1 MLVSEFSFRWLIRRD
16 LPSILPMLD
25 IEQDNLVAL
34 LRLRHVIGIVLCE
47 QATERVVGV
56 AIYELQKSELSV
68 VHFGCDGQY
77 IDTFFPAMTQRMTE
91 KLSQQRRT
99 RLHVNVPE
107 HDVRSQI
114 RLSELGFLGA
124 QVDDLVVM
132 SYYLHKE
139 YDDNDDDHYYG
150 HQ

>member
-1 MLVSEFSFRWLIRRD
+1 MLVSQFQFRWLIRRD
-16 LPSILPMLD
+16 VSSILPMLGIKEHD
-25 IEQDNLVAL
+25 LVAL
-34 LRLRHVIGIVLCE
+34 LRQRNVIGVVLVE
-47 QATERVVGV
+47 ERSQRNVGAV
-56 AIYELQKSELSV
+56 IYALQKMEISI
-68 VHFGCDGQY
+68 VHFGCDDQY
-77 IDTFFPAMTQRMTE
+77 ADIFFSVMTQRMTD

-99 RLHVNVPE
+99 KLHINVPE
-107 HDVRSQI
+107 HDLSSQI